1 MNSNEY
7 LPIINGAI
15 ITDLVAIILILF
27 KFVKTKSLIKWYR
40 KFHILAFM
48 ADILSITL
56 GMIIAKNIYYKI
68 FDKYLLLYFII
79 LVVLVQLTHDSL
91 FGLFVYK
98 FPKNKSQII
107 DIFKDYS
114 DELSYSIL
122 FYDSSMMVL
131 TVLISSFLVTQSFNT
146 NMTIFLFCL
155 YLLPYLLLSI

>member
-15 ITDLVAIILILF
+15 ITDFVAIILILS

-40 KFHILAFM
+40 QFHILAFM
-48 ADILSITL
+48 ADILSIAL
-56 GMIIAKNIYYKI
+56 GVIIAKNIYYKI

-107 DIFKDYS
+107 DIFKDYA
-114 DELSYSIL
+114 DELSFRIL
-122 FYDSSMMVL
+122 FYDASMMVL
-131 TVLISSFLVTQSFNT
+131 TVFISSFLVTQSFNT